1 MAYLSTVYAES
12 VRPKTDYPQRLAH
25 HFVGLFS
32 LHPGMRLLDV
42 GCGRGD
48 FAEAF
53 RTEGLVVD
61 GVDREQA
68 AGFPSE
74 VSFTR
79 ADITQT
85 LPYPDNIFDVVFSK
99 SVVEH
104 MNNPERFVREN
115 LRVLKQGGLLICMT
129 PDWKTTLYI
138 FYDDHTHVCPLTV
151 DGMRDLLTIAGA
163 RDVSSLIF
171 YQLPVLWRHPWFI
184 LFSKLLQA
192 AGPVKKLHKNKFI
205 RWSRELMVLG
215 YARK

>member
-1 MAYLSTVYAES
+1 MTYLSTVYAES
-12 VRPKTDYPQRLAH
+12 VRPKTEYPRQLAH
-25 HFVGLFS
+25 HFAGLFS

-48 FAEAF
+48 FAKAF
-53 RTEGLVVD
+53 AEDGLTVD
-61 GVDREQA
+61 GVDREA
-68 AGFPSE
+68 TEDIPSE

-85 LPYPDNIFDVVFSK
+85 LPYPDNTFDVVFSK
-99 SVVEH
+99 SVIEH
-104 MNNPERFVREN
+104 MTDPERFVKEN
-115 LRVLKQGGLLICMT
+115 LRVLKLGGLLICMT
-129 PDWKTTLYI
+129 PDWKTTLYV
-138 FYDDHTHVCPLTV
+138 FYDDHTHIRPLTV

-163 RDVSSLIF
+163 HNVSSKIF
-171 YQLPVLWRHPWFI
+171 YQLPILWRHPWLI
-184 LFSKLLQA
+184 LFSKLLQV